1 MAIIDL
7 PTKFAFT
14 SVRKFGLTRA
24 GNALRSKYTGQAQR
38 IVYPFA
44 VWEFEGDLVE
54 YDGLEAG
61 AIRSFLIQLEGQ
73 RNSFRLPVPG
83 YDRPSTGWL
92 PPVTGLFAFDAP
104 ARASALQ
111 MMFNHGGVPIFNE
124 GDFFTINDELKM
136 VTAPVASHPQ
146 TGQALVNFKPAL
158 RKPVLT
164 GNAPIVVK
172 PTVLMHAADDDVASW
187 GLAPPVRQSSS
198 FSAVEAVEI

>member
-54 YDGLEAG
+54 YDGPEA
-61 AIRSFLIQLEGQ
+61 AAVRAFLVQLEGQ
-73 RNSFRLPVPG
+73 KNNFRLPVPG
-83 YDRPSTGWL
+83 YAGPSTGYRG
-92 PPVTGLFAFDAP
+92 VTTGASGPAA
-104 ARASALQ
+104 ARARAML
-111 MMFNHGGVPIFNE
+111 MGGIAPSVAFLGM
-124 GDFFTINDELKM
+124 GDFFTINDELKL
-136 VTAPVASHPQ
+136 VTAPVASAAN
-146 TGQALVNFKPAL
+146 GSAFVNFQPAL
-158 RKPVLT
+158 RKPV
-164 GNAPIVVK
+164 APDTPIEIIK

-187 GLAPPVRQSSS
+187 GLAAPVRQSSS